1 VYASLQPFAGW
12 RAPPDEVLH
21 FLTAPWPRYAAPGDI
36 TLNILAYMPLGAMLF
51 YALRPPLAAAV
62 ACVLAIM
69 LSAALSLALEST
81 QMFLPSRIASNV
93 DLISNS
99 AGSAIG
105 ALGALLLAFWND
117 PLAAVR
123 RRVIRA
129 DSLGDCG
136 LLIAALWVLVQFHP
150 ARLAFGSGDLRD
162 TLDITPMFTHTSHAY
177 LLAEA
182 AVAGFAV
189 IAMGLLVSLL
199 VLSRRYA
206 LRAMAATLVLTLV
219 AKSVAAILVGRAAN
233 WLQWLTPGVALGL
246 ATGGILLLL
255 LLWIAPRARAA
266 IAILCLIAGVAVVN
280 VTPENPYQTPPAH
293 ILSAQPT
300 HLNNF
305 GNIVRTLSKCW
316 PFAAL
321 ILLLALART
330 RANGRSRGV
339 AARYN

>member
-21 FLTAPWPRYAAPGDI
+21 FLTAPWPRYVTAGDI
-36 TLNILAYMPLGAMLF
+36 MLNILAYLPLGAMLF

-62 ACVLAIM
+62 ACVLAIV

-93 DLISNS
+93 DLISNT

-105 ALGALLLAFWND
+105 ALGALLLALWND
-117 PLAAVR
+117 PLAALR
-123 RRVIRA
+123 RRMIRA
-129 DSLGDCG
+129 DSFGDCG
-136 LLIAALWVLVQFHP
+136 LLIAALWVFVQFHP
-150 ARLAFGSGDLRD
+150 ARLAFSSGDLRD
-162 TLDITPMFTHTSHAY
+162 MLDITPMFTHTSHTH

-182 AVAGFAV
+182 AVAGCAV
-189 IAMGLLVSLL
+189 ITMGLLVSLL
-199 VLSRRYA
+199 MLSRRYA
-206 LRAMAATLVLTLV
+206 LHAMALTLVPTLV

-233 WLQWLTPGVALGL
+233 WIQWLTPGVALGL

-255 LLWIAPRARAA
+255 LLLWLAPWAHAA
-266 IAILCLIAGVAVVN
+266 VAILCLIASVAVVN
-280 VTPENPYQTPPAH
+280 VTPENPYQMPPPH
-293 ILSAQPT
+293 ILSVQPT

-305 GNIVRTLSKCW
+305 GNIARTLSICW

-321 ILLLALART
+321 ILLLGLAR
-330 RANGRSRGV
+330 ARGG
-339 AARYN
+339 ASGYNSP